1 MGSHAYRTIS
11 GLLEEG
17 RVPGS
22 AKLDLE
28 EALRML
34 GGRCATPPS
43 SERGGSIT
51 LMTIEFGGYMLL
63 DASTGGAMCGG
74 GMPMNF
80 NASLDDIEKYLT
92 GG

>member
-11 GLLEEG
+11 GFLEEW
-17 RVPGS
+17 RVLGP
-22 AKLDLE
+22 AKL
-28 EALRML
+28 RMRCGCL
-34 GGRCATPPS
+34 GGRCATPAAK
-43 SERGGSIT
+43 GSIA
-51 LMTIEFGGYMLL
+51 LMTTEFGGYMLL
-63 DASTGGAMCGG
+63 DASSGGAMCGG